1 MKRVFGKVEA
11 VFDLF
16 YLAAGL
22 EIGLW
27 LLRSAG
33 ESMARLLAGI
43 MALVLAGG
51 DAFHLIPRVRVILSG
66 REEALRGALGRGKQI
81 TSITMTVF
89 YLLLWQ
95 IGLLLFAQKPAPVW
109 TGLAFLLAAVRI
121 FLCLMPQNRW
131 QDRYPPI
138 SWGIWRNIPF
148 FLLGA
153 ETAAAFFLARAGR
166 NEFRVAGHCTELWLL
181 SPSGALVEPK
191 PRGGD
196 ADAAQDLRLSL
207 DTGHVSLDPA
217 IDSVHAGCFAPD

>member
-1 MKRVFGKVEA
+1 MKKHGV
-11 VFDLF
+11 L
-16 YLAAGL
+16 
-22 EIGLW
+22 
-27 LLRSAG
+27 
-33 ESMARLLAGI
+33 
-43 MALVLAGG
+43 ALVLAGG

-153 ETAAAFFLARAGR
+153 ETAAAFFLAQAGLGGMSSVWLAIVLS
-166 NEFRVAGHCTELWLL
+166 FGCYLPVVLWSNRSPGVGMLMLPKTCAYLWILVMCL
-181 SPSGALVEPK
+181 SIP
-191 PRGGD
+191 
-196 ADAAQDLRLSL
+196 Q
-207 DTGHVSLDPA
+207 
-217 IDSVHAGCFAPD
+217 

>member
-22 EIGLW
+22 AIGLW

-109 TGLAFLLAAVRI
+109 TGLTFLLAAVRI

-153 ETAAAFFLARAGR
+153 ETAAAFFLAQAGLGGMSSVWLAIVLS
-166 NEFRVAGHCTELWLL
+166 FGCYLPVVLWSNRSPGVGMLMLPKTCAYLWILVMCL
-181 SPSGALVEPK
+181 SIP
-191 PRGGD
+191 
-196 ADAAQDLRLSL
+196 Q
-207 DTGHVSLDPA
+207 
-217 IDSVHAGCFAPD
+217 

>member
-22 EIGLW
+22 AIGLW

-33 ESMARLLAGI
+33 ESTARLLAGI

-153 ETAAAFFLARAGR
+153 ETAAAFFLAQAGLGGMSSVWLAIVLS
-166 NEFRVAGHCTELWLL
+166 FGCYLPVVLWSNRSPGVGMLMLPKTCAYLWILVMCL
-181 SPSGALVEPK
+181 SIP
-191 PRGGD
+191 
-196 ADAAQDLRLSL
+196 Q
-207 DTGHVSLDPA
+207 
-217 IDSVHAGCFAPD
+217 

>member
-22 EIGLW
+22 AIGLW

-153 ETAAAFFLARAGR
+153 ETAAAFFLARAGLGGMSSVWLAIVLS
-166 NEFRVAGHCTELWLL
+166 FGCYLPVVLWSNRSPGVGMLMLPKTCAYLWILVMCL
-181 SPSGALVEPK
+181 SIP
-191 PRGGD
+191 
-196 ADAAQDLRLSL
+196 Q
-207 DTGHVSLDPA
+207 
-217 IDSVHAGCFAPD
+217 

>member
-22 EIGLW
+22 AIGLW

-153 ETAAAFFLARAGR
+153 ETAAAFFLAQAGLGGMSSVWLAIVLS
-166 NEFRVAGHCTELWLL
+166 FSCYLPVVLWSNRSPGVGMLMLPKTCAYLWILVMCL
-181 SPSGALVEPK
+181 SIP
-191 PRGGD
+191 
-196 ADAAQDLRLSL
+196 Q
-207 DTGHVSLDPA
+207 
-217 IDSVHAGCFAPD
+217 

>member
-22 EIGLW
+22 AIGLW

-51 DAFHLIPRVRVILSG
+51 DAFHLIPRVRVILLG

-148 FLLGA
+148 FCWGRRRRLPSSWPRLGWA
-153 ETAAAFFLARAGR
+153 E
-166 NEFRVAGHCTELWLL
+166 
-181 SPSGALVEPK
+181 
-191 PRGGD
+191 
-196 ADAAQDLRLSL
+196 
-207 DTGHVSLDPA
+207 
-217 IDSVHAGCFAPD
+217 

>member
-22 EIGLW
+22 AIGLW

-95 IGLLLFAQKPAPVW
+95 IGLLLFAQKPAPV
-109 TGLAFLLAAVRI
+109 
-121 FLCLMPQNRW
+121 
-131 QDRYPPI
+131 
-138 SWGIWRNIPF
+138 
-148 FLLGA
+148 
-153 ETAAAFFLARAGR
+153 
-166 NEFRVAGHCTELWLL
+166 
-181 SPSGALVEPK
+181 
-191 PRGGD
+191 
-196 ADAAQDLRLSL
+196 
-207 DTGHVSLDPA
+207 
-217 IDSVHAGCFAPD
+217 